1 MRSPGPTGMT
11 FEASRVVP
19 VFLLDRSLI
28 IVYLHREKV
37 TKPGEVE
44 GALKRALD
52 SGKTAVIGF
61 AIDRESYAP
70 VVYYEPF
77 VGRQV

>member
-1 MRSPGPTGMT
+1 MRRGQG
-11 FEASRVVP
+11 FWR
-19 VFLLDRSLI
+19 LW
-28 IVYLHREKV
+28 EKV

-52 SGKTAVIGF
+52 SGKTAVIDF